1 MSDQRRMSR
10 RVTSTTFVRAN
21 DQLGT
26 RFGAPEFGP
35 LRRPGGVRLR
45 CGDASGNLPKS
56 GYRVGAGH
64 RCLFPRLRALWTTAS
79 RPGRGANLQQPV
91 TDPAAPADKERH
103 YWRGKSVV
111 CHALKERTTNQV
123 ADEVLQSCSPYVHL
137 VARRAWVPAVYQSAA
152 QLVAAGEEG
161 NWSLARRLT
170 SVSLNRE
177 CSLRFADPTVS
188 HASSTT
194 HTFASTYTAGRL
206 PLGGPMVP
214 ASRRPWA
221 IRLPEHTELTA
232 RVVVAVVGVRR
243 EHDAEAE
250 IISLV
255 LAQDLGKH
263 RNHLCAP
270 WGSRSSRPHV
280 PHHRVDRGADCG
292 RQGSPER
299 RSERCDRG
307 RRRPS
312 FWTVSSDRPSSGL
325 CRLCAAEKLILDVG

>member
-1 MSDQRRMSR
+1 MPVGTCQSR
-10 RVTSTTFVRAN
+10 GTGSEPVTVAFS
-21 DQLGT
+21 QGCEP
-26 RFGAPEFGP
+26 FGQ
-35 LRRPGGVRLR
+35 LRRGPGGEPTFNNRQLTR
-45 CGDASGNLPKS
+45 
-56 GYRVGAGH
+56 R
-64 RCLFPRLRALWTTAS
+64 R
-79 RPGRGANLQQPV
+79 
-91 TDPAAPADKERH
+91 PADKERH

-194 HTFASTYTAGRL
+194 HTFAWTYTAGRL

-250 IISLV
+250 IISRV